1 MGSDYP
7 IVGIDLVA
15 GLKGVLNGN
24 YEYYRAELS
33 IKHDVNIAPIGY
45 SDFMV
50 SGGKIF
56 NKVPYPLLKLHEGNA
71 TYFYDPYAFSCMN
84 FYEFASDLWAA
95 VFWEHHFRG
104 FFLSKIPL
112 MKRLKWREVA
122 TVKALWGT
130 LSDKNNGSLAD
141 TKAILLFPEGMSSV
155 SKPYI
160 EAGVGVE
167 NIFRILRIDAIWR
180 LTHRG
185 DRLGQK
191 VDNFAINFSIHLN
204 F

>member
-1 MGSDYP
+1 M
-7 IVGIDLVA
+7 
-15 GLKGVLNGN
+15 
-24 YEYYRAELS
+24 
-33 IKHDVNIAPIGY
+33 KHDFDIAPIGY
-45 SDFMV
+45 SDIML

-84 FYEFASDLWAA
+84 FYEFASDLWGA
-95 VFWEHHFRG
+95 VFWEHHFKG
-104 FFLSKIPL
+104 FFLNKIPL

-130 LSDKNNGSLAD
+130 LSDKNNGSLSNTD
-141 TKAILLFPEGMSSV
+141 AIFRFPEGMSSV

-160 EAGVGVE
+160 EAGVGIE
-167 NIFRILRIDAIWR
+167 NIFRLIRVDAIWR

-185 DRLGQK
+185 DRSGQD
-191 VDNFAINFSIHLN
+191 VDNFAINFSLHLN